1 MDPYMMIYRTEETWP
16 ITGKDVQQK
25 AFFFLDIKAAHS
37 YRDKLIDIYPE
48 TLTDVQIYEYTG
60 IQYVLVERWHND
72 EH

>member
-1 MDPYMMIYRTEETWP
+1 MDPYMMIYRTEVTWT

-25 AFFFLDIKAAHS
+25 AFFFLDITAAHS

>member
-1 MDPYMMIYRTEETWP
+1 MYPYMLIYRTEETWP
-16 ITGKDVQQK
+16 ITGKVVQHK
-25 AFFFLDIKAAHS
+25 SFFFLSIEAAHS